1 MRNCKAEEGALWKRV
16 PGEGVGGPAMPD
28 ITLTIHKGLRLH
40 FCLDVGYRGRYVDG
54 RLNNKERMML
64 HLVKDLKWR
73 VKFFDANDSDN
84 SLFRDWVELEAVV
97 EGEDAECLVN
107 ALKALM
113 RMRSLRREE
122 LEKLKA
128 MPLRDACR
136 ELTAMLVVR
145 GCADG

>member
-1 MRNCKAEEGALWKRV
+1 
-16 PGEGVGGPAMPD
+16 MPD
-28 ITLTIHKGLRLH
+28 ITLTIRKGLRLH
-40 FCLDVGYRGRYVDG
+40 FCLDVGYHGRYVDG

-73 VKFFDANDSDN
+73 VKFFDGNDSDD

-113 RMRSLRREE
+113 KMRSLRREE
-122 LEKLKA
+122 LERLKA
-128 MPLRDACR
+128 MPLRDACK
-136 ELTAMLVVR
+136 ELTAMLVV
-145 GCADG
+145 GG